1 MRKKYIFHINS
12 DTQTI
17 YRMDK
22 DGNCK
27 VELNSARSS
36 SLNMIGDWIFYE
48 KQNCDYEI
56 YKMGFDGSRSQMIY

>member
-1 MRKKYIFHINS
+1 
-12 DTQTI
+12 
-17 YRMDK
+17 MDK